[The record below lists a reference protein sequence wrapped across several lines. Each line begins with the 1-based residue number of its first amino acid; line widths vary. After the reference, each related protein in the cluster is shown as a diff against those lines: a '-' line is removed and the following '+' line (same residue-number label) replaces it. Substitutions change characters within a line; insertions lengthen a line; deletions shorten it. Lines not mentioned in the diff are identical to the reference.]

1 VQWIW
6 AIKDEV
12 SESDTCPYEIIEY
25 PGGLYAVAVS
35 VDGDGE
41 SHDKVREKIEKW
53 LENTNF
59 TIDNDREYMGN
70 MIYADDEIKK
80 GLGYHQMNLYTPI
93 KLRK

>member
-1 VQWIW
+1 MALV
-6 AIKDEV
+6 KDEIT
-12 SESDTCPYEIIEY
+12 SADTTPYEVVEF

-41 SHDKVREKIEKW
+41 SQDKVRGKIEKW
-53 LENTNF
+53 LGGTNF
-59 TIDNDREYMGN
+59 VVDNDRALMGH
-70 MIYADDEIKK
+70 MIYVDDEIKE